1 MRPFAKYTTELAAE
15 LWKEQRKSASLSKV
29 VTFDMFSQPNI
40 D

>member
-1 MRPFAKYTTELAAE
+1 

-29 VTFDMFSQPNI
+29 VTFNMFSQPNN